1 MCFYKNV
8 HDTDEDRK
16 KLDLEI
22 NKLKI
27 TLDDL
32 QTENKNKESFKWT
45 DVTTGIGRK
54 ALLMGIILV
63 GINVFSGVFAM
74 TTYTANIFE
83 ETGSNLS
90 PNTSAIIVGF
100 IQLLGSCV
108 ATQFVDRC
116 GRKVRKIKSKNFL

>member
-1 MCFYKNV
+1 M
-8 HDTDEDRK
+8 HDTVEDRK
-16 KLDLEI
+16 KLDFEI
-22 NKLKI
+22 NKLRI

-32 QTENKNKESFKWT
+32 ETESTSKESFKWS
-45 DVTTGIGRK
+45 DVSTGIGRK
-54 ALLMGIILV
+54 ALLMGIVLV

-90 PNTSAIIVGF
+90 PNISAIIVGF

-116 GRKVRKIKSKNFL
+116 GRKVQINFFSSIASQNSL